1 MRVPRLSL
9 LVLCPLLCGVSLAQ
23 SQFDGDFWI
32 PKTKDAKILYVV
44 GFVDGRNHG
53 INEAADAFN
62 TKVDDPRLS
71 KLASELTVGQIV
83 DGVDEFY
90 KDWRNRRVV
99 LRHAMEY
106 VMDEAQGK
114 DDSKLLLFM
123 RQLDSEPKK

>member
-1 MRVPRLSL
+1 L
-9 LVLCPLLCGVSLAQ
+9 
-23 SQFDGDFWI
+23 DT
-32 PKTKDAKILYVV
+32 KTKDAKILYVV

-53 INEAADAFN
+53 INEAADAFG
-62 TKVDDPRLS
+62 TKLDDPRLS
-71 KLASELTVGQIV
+71 KLASEVTVGQII
-83 DGVDEFY
+83 DGADEFY
-90 KDWRNRRVV
+90 KDWRNRKVL